1 MGFRATPQK
10 GSIMK
15 NKFTSIV
22 LLLLA
27 AMIWGFAFVA
37 QKFGGTYLS
46 NFYLNGIRF
55 IIGGLVLIPV
65 YLMFEKDSKSSNKIT
80 VLAGIAAGVILFVAA
95 NLQQWGINITG
106 SSGKS
111 GFLTAMYSVFVP
123 IFALVFLRKRT
134 GRNTWIGAI
143 ISLVGL
149 FLILAGDMVSK
160 EAPFLSIFGGIS
172 VGTKV
177 FDVNL
182 SVGFGDIVLLLC
194 AVAFAVHVLFIDHFG
209 PSISPIK
216 FSSTQFL
223 TAGVISTFIALFT
236 ETITVSAFNNSLM
249 ALLYLGIMSTGVAY
263 TLQVIGQK
271 GAHPTVAAIVLSSES
286 MFAVIGGMLFAGEN
300 MDATALIGCG
310 IMMAGIIIAQ
320 IPSKGR

>member
-1 MGFRATPQK
+1 
-10 GSIMK
+10 MK
-15 NKFTSIV
+15 NKLTSIV

-65 YLMFEKDSKSSNKIT
+65 YLIFEKESKSSNKIT
-80 VLAGIAAGVILFVAA
+80 ILSGIVAGIILFIAA

-123 IFALVFLRKRT
+123 IFALVFLKKRT

-149 FLILAGDMVSK
+149 FLIFAGDMVSK
-160 EAPFLSIFGGIS
+160 DKPFFSLFFGITTEKGVYDTVLSI
-172 VGTKV
+172 
-177 FDVNL
+177 
-182 SVGFGDIVLLLC
+182 GFGDIILLLC
-194 AVAFAVHVLFIDHFG
+194 AVAFAVHVLFIDHFSG
-209 PSISPIK
+209 SISPIK

-223 TAGVISTFIALFT
+223 TAGIISMTVAFFT
-236 ETITVSAFNNSLM
+236 ETITFTAFSSSLM

-286 MFAVIGGMLFAGEN
+286 MFAVIGGLLFAGEK
-300 MDATALIGCG
+300 MDMTALIGCG
-310 IMMAGIIIAQ
+310 IMMAGIVIAQ
-320 IPSKGR
+320 IPSRSRK

>member
-1 MGFRATPQK
+1 MGQRPNK
-10 GSIMK
+10 GSNMK

-55 IIGGLVLIPV
+55 IIGGLVLVPV
-65 YLMFEKDSKSSNKIT
+65 YLIFEKDSKNSDKIT
-80 VLAGIAAGVILFVAA
+80 ILSGIVAGVILFVAA

-134 GRNTWIGAI
+134 GRNTWIGGI
-143 ISLVGL
+143 ISLIGL

-160 EAPFLSIFGGIS
+160 DTPFFSVFCGINIGGN
-172 VGTKV
+172 VHN
-177 FDVNL
+177 FAL

-194 AVAFAVHVLFIDHFG
+194 AVMFAVHVLFIDHFNHR
-209 PSISPIK
+209 ISPIK

-223 TAGVISTFIALFT
+223 TAGIISLAIALFT
-236 ETITVSAFNNSLM
+236 ETITAAAFGSSLM

-286 MFAVIGGMLFAGEN
+286 MFAVIGGMLFAGEK
-300 MDATALIGCG
+300 MDMVALIGCG
-310 IMMAGIIIAQ
+310 IMMAGIVVAQ
-320 IPSKGR
+320 IPSGRK

>member
-1 MGFRATPQK
+1 
-10 GSIMK
+10 MK
-15 NKFTSIV
+15 NKLTSVI
-22 LLLLA
+22 LLLFA

-55 IIGGLVLIPV
+55 IIGGLALVPV
-65 YLMFEKDSKSSNKIT
+65 YLIFERDSKISNKIT
-80 VLAGIAAGVILFVAA
+80 ILSGIVAGIILFVAA

-123 IFALVFLRKRT
+123 IFALVFLKKRT
-134 GRNTWIGAI
+134 GRNTWIGGI

-160 EAPFLSIFGGIS
+160 DTPFFSLSFGIS
-172 VGTKV
+172 MKGNVHD
-177 FDVNL
+177 FAL

-194 AVAFAVHVLFIDHFG
+194 AIMFAVHVLFIDHFNS
-209 PSISPIK
+209 SINPIR

-223 TAGVISTFIALFT
+223 TAGVISLAIAFFT
-236 ETITVSAFNNSLM
+236 ESITVASFSNSLM

-286 MFAVIGGMLFAGEN
+286 MFAVIGGMLFANEK
-300 MDATALIGCG
+300 MDSTALIGCG
-310 IMMAGIIIAQ
+310 IMMAGIVLAQ
-320 IPSKGR
+320 IPSKRK

>member
-1 MGFRATPQK
+1 
-10 GSIMK
+10 MK
-15 NKFTSIV
+15 NKLTSVI
-22 LLLLA
+22 LLLFA

-55 IIGGLVLIPV
+55 IIGGLALVPV
-65 YLMFEKDSKSSNKIT
+65 YLIFEKDSRNSDKIT
-80 VLAGIAAGVILFVAA
+80 ILSGIVAGVILFIAA

-123 IFALVFLRKRT
+123 IFALVFLKKRT
-134 GRNTWIGAI
+134 GRNTWIGGI
-143 ISLVGL
+143 IALVGL

-160 EAPFLSIFGGIS
+160 DSPFFSVFCGINIK
-172 VGTKV
+172 GTV
-177 FDVNL
+177 YDFAL

-194 AVAFAVHVLFIDHFG
+194 AVMFAVHVLFIDHFNHK
-209 PSISPIK
+209 IKPIK

-223 TAGVISTFIALFT
+223 TAGVISLAIALFT
-236 ETITVSAFNNSLM
+236 ETINAHSFSSSLM

-286 MFAVIGGMLFAGEN
+286 MFAVIGGMLFAGEK
-300 MDATALIGCG
+300 MDSTALIGCG
-310 IMMAGIIIAQ
+310 IMMAGIVIAQ
-320 IPSKGR
+320 IPSGRRK